1 MITRENERESMLS
14 YTGAA
19 NPLTGGSEGV
29 IPSVGWNGFT
39 DYASMVNELAAL
51 VLATLLAMII
61 AFHPTTR
68 RTVDTIE
75 EAELPKVSIMYA
87 LVGAIVGVAV
97 LQFGMVIGFVVFGLG
112 GLMRF
117 RTQTSSTR
125 DTGRLIIV
133 TLVGLLCGMNLP
145 HFAVIATAF
154 VWFVILVF
162 EGNPVY
168 RLDITHVAANNLK
181 AAADAYKAELA
192 NLGAK
197 LVTEN
202 NAVSKG
208 KLVFIFRAPRNFS
221 QDALY
226 EATLKHLSPEL
237 RGELDW
243 RVE

>member
-1 MITRENERESMLS
+1 MQSFIDATDPLS
-14 YTGAA
+14 ASAEGAA
-19 NPLTGGSEGV
+19 
-29 IPSVGWNGFT
+29 IPSIGWNGFY
-39 DYASMVNELAAL
+39 DYPGMLNELSAL

-87 LVGAIVGVAV
+87 LVGAVVGVAV

-117 RTQTSSTR
+117 RTETSSTR

-162 EGNPVY
+162 DANPVY
-168 RLDITHVAANNLK
+168 RLDVTHIAKENLK
-181 AAADAYKAELA
+181 QAADAYKSELA
-192 NLGAK
+192 NAGAK
-197 LVTEN
+197 LVTES

-208 KLVFIFRAPRNFS
+208 KLVFVFRAPRGFN

-226 EATLKHLSPEL
+226 ESALRHLPVEL

>member
-1 MITRENERESMLS
+1 MLS
-14 YTGAA
+14 FIQAVDPVSGSSDGA
-19 NPLTGGSEGV
+19 
-29 IPSVGWNGFT
+29 IPSIGWNGFN
-39 DYASMVNELAAL
+39 DYAGMINELAAL
-51 VLATLLAMII
+51 VLATLLAVII

-87 LVGAIVGVAV
+87 LVGAVVGVAV

-117 RTQTSSTR
+117 RTETSSTR

-145 HFAVIATAF
+145 HFAVITTAF

-162 EGNPVY
+162 DANPVY
-168 RLDITHVAANNLK
+168 RLDVTQIEKENLK
-181 AAADAYKAELA
+181 QADDAYKNELHS
-192 NLGAK
+192 LGAK
-197 LVTEN
+197 LVTET

-208 KLVFIFRAPRNFS
+208 KLVFVFRAPRGFN
-221 QDALY
+221 QDSLY
-226 EATLKHLSPEL
+226 DATLRHLPPEV

>member
-1 MITRENERESMLS
+1 MLS
-14 YTGAA
+14 FIAAVDPLSGSSDGA
-19 NPLTGGSEGV
+19 

-39 DYASMVNELAAL
+39 DVAGMVNELAAL
-51 VLATLLAMII
+51 VLATLLAVII
-61 AFHPTTR
+61 AFHPTTA

-87 LVGAIVGVAV
+87 LVGAVVGVAV

-117 RTQTSSTR
+117 RTETSSTR

-145 HFAVIATAF
+145 HFAVITTAF
-154 VWFVILVF
+154 VWFIILVF
-162 EGNPVY
+162 DANPVY
-168 RLDITHVAANNLK
+168 RLDVTEIAKDDLK
-181 AAADAYKAELA
+181 QAADAYKNELHS
-192 NLGAK
+192 LGAK
-197 LVTEN
+197 LVTES
-202 NAVSKG
+202 NAVTKG
-208 KLVFIFRAPRNFS
+208 KLVFVFRAPRNFR
-221 QDALY
+221 QDALFD
-226 EATLKHLSPEL
+226 ATLRHLPPEL

>member
-1 MITRENERESMLS
+1 MLGLIEATDPLS
-14 YTGAA
+14 GAA
-19 NPLTGGSEGV
+19 EGAA
-29 IPSVGWNGFT
+29 IPSIGWAGFN
-39 DYASMVNELAAL
+39 DYAGMVNELAAL
-51 VLATLLAMII
+51 VLATLLAVII

-87 LVGAIVGVAV
+87 LVGAVVGVAV
-97 LQFGMVIGFVVFGLG
+97 IQFGMVIGFVVFGLG

-117 RTQTSSTR
+117 RTETSSTR

-162 EGNPVY
+162 DANPVY
-168 RLDITHVAANNLK
+168 RLDVTQIAKENLK
-181 AAADAYKAELA
+181 LAADAYKNELDSV
-192 NLGAK
+192 GAK
-197 LVTEN
+197 LVTES

-208 KLVFIFRAPRNFS
+208 KLVFVFRAPRNFS

-226 EATLKHLSPEL
+226 ERTLKHLPPEL